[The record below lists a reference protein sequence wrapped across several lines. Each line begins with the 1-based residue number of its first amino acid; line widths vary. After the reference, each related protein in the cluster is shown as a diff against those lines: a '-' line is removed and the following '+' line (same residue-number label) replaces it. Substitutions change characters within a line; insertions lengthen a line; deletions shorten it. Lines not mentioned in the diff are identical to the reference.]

1 MHNKNKMGCELL
13 AVTPCLAAATAYG
26 DGFIDDSKVTL
37 QTTNVYINRD
47 LRDGAGQSKHRSML

>member
-13 AVTPCLAAATAYG
+13 AATPYLAAPTAYG

-37 QTTNVYINRD
+37 QTTNFNINRD